1 MTEEFKKLGFSQF
14 EIEGKP
20 QAIKD
25 AYQTAHDYYTA
36 FDEVREDR
44 QNSIALLGQPGS
56 GKTHLL
62 SALANNL
69 IRKKGVAVQYFPF
82 VEGFNNLRDDLSAL
96 DGKIDRMQR
105 VDVLLIDDLFKPA
118 KGDPRATPW
127 QVDQMYAVINHRYL
141 NHKPVMVSSELDINA
156 LCNVDEAL
164 GTRIFEMCKD
174 YIVTI
179 QGDRFE
185 LNHRLAG
192 AM

>member
-1 MTEEFKKLGFSQF
+1 M
-14 EIEGKP
+14 
-20 QAIKD
+20 
-25 AYQTAHDYYTA
+25 
-36 FDEVREDR
+36 
-44 QNSIALLGQPGS
+44 
-56 GKTHLL
+56 
-62 SALANNL
+62 
-69 IRKKGVAVQYFPF
+69 QYFPF

-118 KGDPRATPW
+118 KGEPRATAW

-174 YIVTI
+174 FIVTI